1 MNLMILIIIVIQ
13 NEINLHHQK
22 NVNTLFFY
30 FVVDLEVNFHSKDL
44 IRYLN
49 LFIKNTLLLDWF
61 VIFLKHSK
69 YILLNSYLIIFNY
82 FTLLK
87 S

>member
-1 MNLMILIIIVIQ
+1 MILIIIVIQ

-30 FVVDLEVNFHSKDL
+30 FIVDLEVSFNSKDL

-49 LFIKNTLLLDWF
+49 LFIKSTLLLDWF

-69 YILLNSYLIIFNY
+69 IYIIKQLFDY
-82 FTLLK
+82 F
-87 S
+87 

>member
-30 FVVDLEVNFHSKDL
+30 FIVDLEVNFHLTGL
-44 IRYLN
+44 IRYLS
-49 LFIKNTLLLDWF
+49 LFIKVLYCWTGLLF
-61 VIFLKHSK
+61 FLNIQKI
-69 YILLNSYLIIFNY
+69 YIIKQLFDY
-82 FTLLK
+82 F
-87 S
+87 

>member
-1 MNLMILIIIVIQ
+1 MILIIIVIQ

-30 FVVDLEVNFHSKDL
+30 FIVDLEVNFHLTGL
-44 IRYLN
+44 IRYLS
-49 LFIKNTLLLDWF
+49 LFIKSTLLLDWF

-69 YILLNSYLIIFNY
+69 NIYY
-82 FTLLK
+82 
-87 S
+87 